1 LPFSLLSFDDNDDAS
16 SISFRSTSGSVT
28 ALKLVLVG
36 IEPPERLFRV
46 LCSGPLTVVEV
57 KKSTE
62 KALMFAGNER
72 QNAAAVTV
80 AIACF
85 LLLLLAVDEV
95 AFNTGIV
102 FLPYCFSSV
111 AEVEVGM
118 LRK

>member
-1 LPFSLLSFDDNDDAS
+1 
-16 SISFRSTSGSVT
+16 
-28 ALKLVLVG
+28 
-36 IEPPERLFRV
+36 
-46 LCSGPLTVVEV
+46 
-57 KKSTE
+57 
-62 KALMFAGNER
+62 MFAGNER